1 MSGLFKAY
9 KTDATAE
16 ANGIPIK
23 FHDAENEDG
32 TVPTFFVAYMGSKAN
47 TRYAAAIEK
56 ARKPF
61 QTLIDAGNQEAKEKF
76 AARVNDLYCEN
87 IIKGWEN
94 VQDEHGQPIE
104 FTKDAAKALMSELPA
119 VLNVLVEASS
129 KFENFRAADLEKREK
144 N

>member
-61 QTLIDAGNQEAKEKF
+61 QTLIDAGNQEADPEQRRRF
-76 AARVNDLYCEN
+76 GPRAA
-87 IIKGWEN
+87 
-94 VQDEHGQPIE
+94 QDEGVGERGERLENDQLPGE
-104 FTKDAAKALMSELPA
+104 RRRQALARFVPA
-119 VLNVLVEASS
+119 QGTEP
-129 KFENFRAADLEKREK
+129 
-144 N
+144 